1 MGAALIH
8 MAKEGDNEAM
18 EFLLNLSSSGAD
30 VNAIDFPAAKE
41 LAMPVDQAVDEF
53 IARMRAA
60 GISPHTV
67 KTLFALHRF
76 FQRDNCPKSEIVVR
90 VHEILED
97 HPDLERDYYNFLPG
111 FAPLHYAAQ
120 NGHASCVDLL
130 LSRGARVDEERA
142 SRAPLGVFTP
152 LFLASKNGQRA
163 VVDKLLAAGAD
174 TEVSDGLNL
183 TALACAAMN
192 GYRSI
197 VLALFRAGATPS
209 DISSPLPA
217 HQIHH
222 IVSFRTTQQI
232 SDSNELNHRV
242 RKAGD
247 FISFARNHRRVLGG
261 VVVRCAGRPFPLD
274 AAEHVV
280 EFMCPPGGH

>member
-1 MGAALIH
+1 
-8 MAKEGDNEAM
+8 M
-18 EFLLNLSSSGAD
+18 EFIILSSGAD

-67 KTLFALHRF
+67 TELFRLHRF
-76 FQRDNCPKSEIVVR
+76 FSRDNCPKSEIVVR

-111 FAPLHYAAQ
+111 FGPLHYAAQ

-174 TEVSDGLNL
+174 TELSDGLNP

-222 IVSFRTTQQI
+222 IVSARNTQQI

-280 EFMCPPGGH
+280 EFMCPFGGN